1 MDRLSSMDSAFL
13 DIETSGPSVAVG
25 AVLVLGGDA
34 PTLAEV
40 KEFVSGRLPKMP
52 RFHQRVQASR
62 TKINRAK
69 WVSVDPDLDH
79 HITEVVLPLGGHY
92 DGVVSSLMEVPMDRN
107 RPLWDATLVTGY
119 AADEWALIVRLHHSI
134 ADGQGALILL
144 GELIDISQDGSLK
157 LADGIKLMMA
167 PKESTEEP
175 IELDHKLDEVA
186 TKAIQTLEKGFEGL
200 GNFISTYP
208 DTVRSLLALAPKR
221 PSDLT
226 GVVSAHRRWVGAT
239 YSLDDVKLARKQFK
253 GVTIND
259 MVLASVAFGFG
270 RLLESRGIDP
280 DGRTLRAVMPVSL
293 RKDMASN
300 NQVGILP
307 APLPIGDM
315 DPMKRMRAIKES
327 TKHSKR
333 SMFPVISDEVL
344 KATEKVTPAPVQE
357 FVMSNL
363 SGLTGYFSE
372 TLITNVKGPMVP
384 LYVMGREAKRSVP
397 IIPIEGSMRI
407 IVGITSYMGDLN
419 IGVTGDGEYAADV
432 DVLVAGIQAGF
443 DDLCAAAA
451 EKSSSGSGGQEPK
464 AAKAAG
470 AVRAPAKKASAKKAS
485 ASKVAAKKAS
495 AKKASA
501 NKVAAKK
508 APAKKAGAKTATKK
522 STTKKSTTK
531 KATQA

>member
-1 MDRLSSMDSAFL
+1 MDRLSSMDAAFL

-25 AVLVLGGDA
+25 AVLVVGGDA

-40 KEFVSGRLPKMP
+40 KSFVLARLPKMP

-62 TKINRAK
+62 TKVNRAK

-79 HITEVVLPLGGHY
+79 HIKEVVLPPGGSY
-92 DGVVSSLMEVPMDRN
+92 DSVVSDLMEVPMDRD

-119 AADEWALIVRLHHSI
+119 APDEWALIVRLHHSI

-144 GELIDISQDGSLK
+144 GELIDLSEDGSLK

-167 PKESTEEP
+167 PKERAEVQIEP
-175 IELDHKLDEVA
+175 DHKLDEIT
-186 TKAIQTLEKGFEGL
+186 TKAIQALEKGFEGL

-208 DTVRSLLALAPKR
+208 DTVRSLLALAPRR

-226 GVVSAHRRWVGAT
+226 GAVSAKRRWVGGT
-239 YSLDDVKLARKQFK
+239 YSLTDVKQARRAFK

-259 MVLASVAFGFG
+259 MVLASVAYGFG

-300 NQVGILP
+300 NQVSILP
-307 APLPIGDM
+307 APLPIGNM
-315 DPMKRMRAIKES
+315 DPMKRMRAIRDS

-333 SMFPVISDEVL
+333 SMFPVISDELL
-344 KATEKVTPAPVQE
+344 KVTEKVTPAPVQE
-357 FVMSNL
+357 FVMSNV

-384 LYVMGREAKRSVP
+384 LYVMGRKAKRSVP

-407 IVGITSYMGDLN
+407 IVGITSYMDDLN

-443 DDLCAAAA
+443 DELCSAAAA
-451 EKSSSGSGGQEPK
+451 KSASSDRAEDQKPK
-464 AAKAAG
+464 SAK
-470 AVRAPAKKASAKKAS
+470 RATAPKPPAKKAAAKKTTAKKIPAQKPVAKKA
-485 ASKVAAKKAS
+485 AAKKA
-495 AKKASA
+495 
-501 NKVAAKK
+501 
-508 APAKKAGAKTATKK
+508 
-522 STTKKSTTK
+522 TTK
-531 KATQA
+531 KATE